1 MKDRYL
7 YLGLN
12 APKKEL
18 PMFYL
23 VNKPGGKVRSIE
35 FECVLR
41 MTMESKERKAL
52 MIYSVYEIFK

>member
-12 APKKEL
+12 ALNKEIS
-18 PMFYL
+18 MCYL

-41 MTMESKERKAL
+41 MTLESEEGS
-52 MIYSVYEIFK
+52 YDFNSVYEIFR